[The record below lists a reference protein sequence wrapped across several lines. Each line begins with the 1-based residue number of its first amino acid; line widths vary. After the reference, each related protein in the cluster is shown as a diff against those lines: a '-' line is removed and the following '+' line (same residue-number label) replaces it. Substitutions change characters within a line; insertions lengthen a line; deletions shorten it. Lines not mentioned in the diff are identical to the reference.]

1 MLLKAEKRKR
11 EERKNTAFELGDRP
25 LTVARI
31 ERSAKRGKFYKLE
44 ELEGKSLLCYRW
56 MRTEF

>member
-1 MLLKAEKRKR
+1 MLIKAEKRKR

-31 ERSAKRGKFYKLE
+31 ERSAKRGKLQNLE
-44 ELEGKSLLCYRW
+44 ELEGKSLLCNR
-56 MRTEF
+56 

>member
-1 MLLKAEKRKR
+1 MLMKLEKRKR

-31 ERSAKRGKFYKLE
+31 ERSAKRGKFQNLE
-44 ELEGKSLLCYRW
+44 ELEGKSLLCNCW
-56 MRTEF
+56 MRTES